1 MKLKKYYC
9 LLLLE
14 IIFIPSAMCYDYYE
28 CPSMDY
34 YVPNIVIE
42 KYCKEKYLGAYNP
55 SSKYSQEQYNIL
67 NKQFNMCIELFAKA
81 KKEYNQGA
89 CKPMQTSVYT
99 DKNGVECTVYKSSR
113 GIREVCSG
121 PNEKML
127 NRMNEAKKRFS
138 Y

>member
-67 NKQFNMCIELFAKA
+67 RKRAATKR
-81 KKEYNQGA
+81 
-89 CKPMQTSVYT
+89 
-99 DKNGVECTVYKSSR
+99 SR
-113 GIREVCSG
+113 RLSAIRAAVNS
-121 PNEKML
+121 L
-127 NRMNEAKKRFS
+127 RLAANRARR
-138 Y
+138 

>member
-1 MKLKKYYC
+1 MWIWKKHSRKPDAAHKKIDFGF
-9 LLLLE
+9 
-14 IIFIPSAMCYDYYE
+14 II
-28 CPSMDY
+28 
-34 YVPNIVIE
+34 
-42 KYCKEKYLGAYNP
+42 
-55 SSKYSQEQYNIL
+55 
-67 NKQFNMCIELFAKA
+67 
-81 KKEYNQGA
+81 
-89 CKPMQTSVYT
+89 VYT

>member
-1 MKLKKYYC
+1 
-9 LLLLE
+9 
-14 IIFIPSAMCYDYYE
+14 
-28 CPSMDY
+28 
-34 YVPNIVIE
+34 
-42 KYCKEKYLGAYNP
+42 
-55 SSKYSQEQYNIL
+55 
-67 NKQFNMCIELFAKA
+67 MCIELFAKA

-113 GIREVCSG
+113 GIREVCSE